1 VDENDLYPAPLAE
14 NIGFLLARAHLVA
27 RDKADTALARLGLNA
42 KAFAA
47 LATVTS
53 SGPLSQQKLSRR
65 LGMDPATMVDVIDS
79 LEESGQ
85 IARVRNPR
93 DRREYSLQLTAKG
106 KRLYQRAEQ
115 AVAQAEGEAL
125 DGMTDADRR
134 TLMRL
139 LGRIAGKRAQAA
151 SASYDVIRR

>member
-1 VDENDLYPAPLAE
+1 MAENDFYPAALAE

-27 RDKADTALARLGLNA
+27 RDNADTALAGLGLNA

-65 LGMDPATMVDVIDS
+65 LGMDPATMVDVIDA
-79 LEESGQ
+79 LEESGH
-85 IARVRNPR
+85 ITRVRNPQ
-93 DRREYSLQLTAKG
+93 DRREYSLRLTAKG
-106 KRLYQRAEQ
+106 TRLYQRAET

-125 DGMTDADRR
+125 EGMTKAERE
-134 TLMRL
+134 TLAKL
-139 LGRIAGKRAQAA
+139 LRRIAGSGADRAAA
-151 SASYDVIRR
+151 TYDVVRR

>member
-1 VDENDLYPAPLAE
+1 VAENDSYPAALAE
-14 NIGFLLARAHLVA
+14 NIGFLLARAHLAA
-27 RDKADTALARLGLNA
+27 RDKADTALAALGLNA

-53 SGPLSQQKLSRR
+53 SGPISQQKLSRR

-106 KRLYQRAEQ
+106 KRAYMRAQQ
-115 AVAQAEGEAL
+115 AVAEAEDEAL
-125 DGMTDADRR
+125 GDLNSGDRQQ
-134 TLMRL
+134 LVKL
-139 LGRIAGKRAQAA
+139 LRRIAGSGAGA
-151 SASYDVIRR
+151 STAYDVIRRR